1 MQRRKNWEKTILLTR
16 RRLVRRIVI
25 CAHIVSEK
33 VHSCLEMPS
42 PNPYSISHECGEFHP
57 PTDRA
62 AWTWCGA
69 MVGGILGAT
78 SACGLGVFGIWQ
90 QSSYA
95 VALDPGQVKCGM
107 GMLAAIVTT
116 IFGTPLCGLA
126 GMLSGSLLGLA
137 ASYVRTTCLGNSLR
151 NLHQKVN
158 DE

>member
-1 MQRRKNWEKTILLTR
+1 MLTR

-95 VALDPGQVKCGM
+95 VASDPGQVRCGM
-107 GMLAAIVTT
+107 GMLAAHRYHYLWYAALRTGRHVERIAAR
-116 IFGTPLCGLA
+116 IGRFICSDHLSRQQLA
-126 GMLSGSLLGLA
+126 QP
-137 ASYVRTTCLGNSLR
+137 ASKS
-151 NLHQKVN
+151 
-158 DE
+158 E